1 MSKQFYATNGVKYWK
16 PNPAYK
22 EQKLAMLADGTL
34 VVLTNL
40 LKEGWDIR
48 ELSKEFKYT
57 ETPSTEK
64 EVKVEKEQCPVC
76 RGTGQTME
84 IVDHDENYNSV
95 WEDRQCDRCNG
106 TGYIIKK

>member
-40 LKEGWDIR
+40 LKEGWDI
-48 ELSKEFKYT
+48 
-57 ETPSTEK
+57 
-64 EVKVEKEQCPVC
+64 
-76 RGTGQTME
+76 
-84 IVDHDENYNSV
+84 
-95 WEDRQCDRCNG
+95 
-106 TGYIIKK
+106 